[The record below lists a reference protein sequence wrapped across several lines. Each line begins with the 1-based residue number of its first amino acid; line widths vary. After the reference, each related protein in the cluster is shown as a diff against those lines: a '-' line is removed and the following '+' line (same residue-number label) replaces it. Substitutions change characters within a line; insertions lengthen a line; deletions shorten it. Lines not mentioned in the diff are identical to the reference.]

1 VAFLQRLLIA
11 CPFLFFFPLLLG
23 AAVVACGGKGAS
35 APGTNPERQ
44 SDAEY
49 NIARDYF
56 DKGQPRLALDHCR
69 KAVELNDQNTRA
81 LYFTSAVY
89 LYFCNGKLQFA
100 DPDCRMAD
108 AEKYARSALKVDPKL
123 RDAKNLLGQILIDQ
137 KKYAEA
143 ITTLEPLTQD
153 PSFESSFLAW
163 GNLGWAQVL
172 SGQVEPGIES
182 LKKAVT
188 EPRFCVGHYRL
199 GVAYEK
205 KGDLVAAEQSLTNAL
220 EVDAPECKNL
230 QDAWQERAQVRA
242 KLGKLADARADFQK
256 CRDISVETLAGK
268 ACTDALAR
276 IQ

>member
-1 VAFLQRLLIA
+1 
-11 CPFLFFFPLLLG
+11 LLG
-23 AAVVACGGKGAS
+23 AVVAACSAKGAG
-35 APGTNPERQ
+35 APVANPERQ
-44 SDAEY
+44 SDVEY
-49 NIARDYF
+49 AIARDYF
-56 DKGQPRLALDHCR
+56 DKGQPRLALGHCR
-69 KAVELNDQNTRA
+69 RAVELNEHNVKA

-89 LYFCNGKLQFA
+89 LFFCNGKLEFS

-108 AEKYARSALKVDPKL
+108 AEKYARKALEADGTF

-143 ITTLEPLTQD
+143 ITILTPLTTD

-172 SGQVEPGIES
+172 DGQLDAGIES
-182 LKKAVT
+182 LQKAIT

-199 GVAYEK
+199 GVARER
-205 KGDLVAAEQSLTNAL
+205 KGDLPAAEQSLTNAL

-230 QDAWQERAQVRA
+230 QGAWEERAQVRM
-242 KLGKLADARADFQK
+242 KLGKLADARADFQR
-256 CRDISVETLAGK
+256 CRDISGETLAGK

-276 IQ
+276 IP